1 MTADLIALHMGQLH
15 AYEQYLVF
23 TLAFGPFVLL
33 GIVVFFVRRRDV
45 AQEQAQGEGQAGA
58 IPATDPAQ
66 AAPDR
71 GEPPPHHAPPGS
83 LTPPRPPPTS
93 TPPPRRPPP
102 APPPPCPSP
111 RPPPPPPPPP

>member
-58 IPATDPAQ
+58 ISVTDADQ
-66 AAPDR
+66 AAPDG
-71 GEPPPHHAPPGS
+71 GETLTDEGEAGS
-83 LTPPRPPPTS
+83 VSATRPRAT
-93 TPPPRRPPP
+93 
-102 APPPPCPSP
+102 
-111 RPPPPPPPPP
+111 